1 MSDTPEPAAGGDEPQ
16 PPQGPAA
23 QEFEEMMRAA
33 AHARSQQPSAPEQRR
48 QRRAAALAQERDRRL
63 QRRRSDRQRS
73 AVSLL
78 GGFVRAFFVVSVASG
93 LIATILVWLTPPEFI
108 AASLRRELGMAELVA
123 EVQPRATGMPTPNWL
138 QRIGIVAGHRGP
150 NPDSPA
156 ADPDPGAVCLDG
168 MAEADINFDVAQLIV
183 RKLRVRGYTVD
194 LLDEFDPRLEEY
206 QATALVSIHANT
218 CLPFTER
225 VSGFLV
231 AAAAARVAARSRDDI
246 LVDCIARH
254 YARGTGLERHEGVTE
269 DMTSYHTFREINL
282 WTPAVIIETG
292 FMLADRELLTERSDV
307 VAEGVTNGILCF
319 LDARSDLP
327 ARSGGL

>member
-1 MSDTPEPAAGGDEPQ
+1 
-16 PPQGPAA
+16 
-23 QEFEEMMRAA
+23 MMRQAA
-33 AHARSQQPSAPEQRR
+33 RARSQQPPAPEQRR

-73 AVSLL
+73 AVSML

-93 LIATILVWLTPPEFI
+93 LIATILVWWTPPEFI
-108 AASLRRELGMAELVA
+108 ASSVRRELGMAAL
-123 EVQPRATGMPTPNWL
+123 EVDTPTRATAAPTPNWL

-150 NPDSPA
+150 NPNFPG

-168 MAEADINFDVAQLIV
+168 LAETDINFNVAQRIV
-183 RKLRVRGYTVD
+183 RNLRGRGYNVD
-194 LLDEFDPRLEEY
+194 LLDEFDPRLNDY
-206 QATALVSIHANT
+206 QASALVSIHANT

-225 VSGFLV
+225 VSGFLI
-231 AAAAARVAARSRDDI
+231 AAAEARVAARSRDDI

-254 YARGTGLERHEGVTE
+254 YARETGLERHEGVTV
-269 DMTSYHTFREINL
+269 DMTSYHSFREVHL

-292 FMLADRELLTERSDV
+292 FMLADRELLTRQPER
-307 VAEGVTNGILCF
+307 VADGVTNGILCF
-319 LDARSDLP
+319 LAARSDLP